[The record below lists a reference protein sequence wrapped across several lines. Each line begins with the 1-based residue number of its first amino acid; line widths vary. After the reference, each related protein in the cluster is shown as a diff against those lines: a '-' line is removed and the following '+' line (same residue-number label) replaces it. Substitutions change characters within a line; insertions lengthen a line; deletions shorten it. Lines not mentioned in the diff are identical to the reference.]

1 MLKGMNMD
9 RFTTKA
15 QQALQDAQRLA
26 HGYSHQELDGE
37 HLLLALIEQP
47 ESLVPLVIQKLG
59 VALPVLKADL
69 EKELT
74 RRHKVEGTSSSACL
88 RKAVSRSRS
97 CSRPTSSRATRC
109 SRHSWTCAATS
120 A

>member
-1 MLKGMNMD
+1 MD

-47 ESLVPLVIQKLG
+47 EP
-59 VALPVLKADL
+59 
-69 EKELT
+69 
-74 RRHKVEGTSSSACL
+74 SA
-88 RKAVSRSRS
+88 
-97 CSRPTSSRATRC
+97 
-109 SRHSWTCAATS
+109 
-120 A
+120 